1 MSLSQHKESKQYI
14 QSGFTL
20 IEILVVLAIIGIL
33 ASVVVPSILDNPDKA
48 RVIKAQQDIK
58 TIESAMQM
66 YKLDNFVYPSTDQ
79 GIEALVD
86 KPTGGTI
93 PKNWKEGGYLK
104 DLPEDPWGNPYQY
117 EQPGRNG
124 PIDIYSLGAD
134 GQPDGDDMNAD
145 IGNWK
150 EK

>member
-1 MSLSQHKESKQYI
+1 MSLSQHKESKQYT

-33 ASVVVPSILDNPDKA
+33 ASVVVPNILDNPDKA

-117 EQPGRNG
+117 EQPGRHG
-124 PIDIYSLGAD
+124 AIDVYSLGAD